1 MAINNDFY
9 KAINAL
15 AAQGTEGT
23 QSIVDYASF
32 MDYGKKATD
41 LSINNDLQNAYMS
54 NLLNRIKKVINDN
67 PIYTGQYMDIVI
79 TGGDPGEIV
88 QTIMTTFYDATYNRA
103 LEPLV
108 DGTIYTDQF
117 EYMEGKA
124 LALYHSK
131 TNAKEF
137 GISIPDVRWKA
148 AFASPEA
155 LEQFNREQMN
165 AVLNSIALYAET
177 ERMAIVADVI
187 NKALGTT
194 VNDSDETVGA
204 MNYDLLKI
212 YNDQN
217 DTTLTTAD
225 CLNNND
231 FTRWTEGV
239 IGDISDLM
247 EKVSVKFNLHGA
259 DVTPY
264 PWKTFT
270 PKEYQRL
277 KINSLYAKAI
287 RKSNMDAYHTE
298 EWKLPDVSTEK
309 VPYWQNEDLR
319 LQVEVGPASAEDDEP
334 TYGDPVIAVL
344 FDKRRCL
351 QSIQMDDVASARENR
366 KKYTS
371 YFWQTASM
379 FYANEYANA
388 VVFTIK
394 GGSV

>member
-9 KAINAL
+9 KAVNAL
-15 AAQGTEGT
+15 AAQGTMGT
-23 QSIVDYASF
+23 KSVVDYASF
-32 MDYGKKATD
+32 MDYGKLATD
-41 LSINNDLQNAYMS
+41 LSVSNDLQNAYMTG
-54 NLLNRIKKVINDN
+54 LLNRIKKVLNDN
-67 PIYTGQYMDIVI
+67 PLYVGQYLDIMI

-88 QTIMTTFYDATYNRA
+88 QTIMTTFYEATYNRSLA
-103 LEPLV
+103 PLSS
-108 DGTIYTDQF
+108 GTIYTDQF
-117 EYMEGKA
+117 EYIAAES
-124 LALYHSK
+124 LTLYHVK

-137 GISIPDVRWKA
+137 AISIPDKRWNA
-148 AFASPEA
+148 AWMSPEA
-155 LEQFNREQMN
+155 LDVFNREQMN

-187 NKALGTT
+187 NKCLGVTA
-194 VNDSDETVGA
+194 NELDETVGSI
-204 MNYDLLKI
+204 NYDLLAI
-212 YNDQN
+212 YNTEN
-217 DTTLTTAD
+217 ETTLTTEN

-231 FTRWTEGV
+231 FVRWTEGV
-239 IGDISDLM
+239 VDDISNLM
-247 EKVSVKFNLHGA
+247 TKVSVKFNLHGS
-259 DVTPY
+259 DMT

-298 EWKLPDVSTEK
+298 DWKLPDVATET

-319 LQVEVGPASAEDDEP
+319 LQVEAGPASAEDEEP

-351 QSIQMDDVASARENR
+351 QSIQMDDASAARENR
-366 KKYTS
+366 MKYTS

-379 FYANEYANA
+379 FYSNEYANA

-394 GGSV
+394 GGSNT